1 MSTTVAIDPADL
13 TVAATYDFLSRVVV
27 PRPIA
32 LVSTLA
38 DDGTPNLAPFSF
50 FMAGGANPASL
61 VFCPVRAV
69 GGRKKDTLANIEATG
84 EYVIN
89 LVDRAMAEA
98 MNATSAKLPPE
109 ASEWEH
115 SGFLSAPSVKVAPAR
130 VAASPVSFEMKLFR
144 TLDHGTGDTSA
155 TYVVGEVVL
164 AHVHESVWNDG
175 TVQALQPIARLGGPS
190 YIDLVGGQVFDL
202 VRPKAPGP
210 G

>member
-1 MSTTVAIDPADL
+1 
-13 TVAATYDFLSRVVV
+13 
-27 PRPIA
+27 
-32 LVSTLA
+32 
-38 DDGTPNLAPFSF
+38 
-50 FMAGGANPASL
+50 
-61 VFCPVRAV
+61 
-69 GGRKKDTLANIEATG
+69 
-84 EYVIN
+84 
-89 LVDRAMAEA
+89 
-98 MNATSAKLPPE
+98 
-109 ASEWEH
+109 
-115 SGFLSAPSVKVAPAR
+115 
-130 VAASPVSFEMKLFR
+130 LFR